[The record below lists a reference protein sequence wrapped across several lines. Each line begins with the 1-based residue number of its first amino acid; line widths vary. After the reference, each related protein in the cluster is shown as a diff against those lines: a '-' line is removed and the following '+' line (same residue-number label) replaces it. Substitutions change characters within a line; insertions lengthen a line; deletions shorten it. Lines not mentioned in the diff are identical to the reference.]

1 MVRKLEST
9 NIKFLDKYYPI
20 IFLLLMILIPFIDSI
35 YSIPFSGLIT
45 NILIFLMAY
54 WFFKGYINKE
64 KDQDSN
70 AQ

>member
-1 MVRKLEST
+1 MIRKLESM

-45 NILIFLMAY
+45 NILIF
-54 WFFKGYINKE
+54 
-64 KDQDSN
+64 
-70 AQ
+70 

>member
-1 MVRKLEST
+1 
-9 NIKFLDKYYPI
+9 
-20 IFLLLMILIPFIDSI
+20 MILIPFIDSI

-45 NILIFLMAY
+45 NIIIFLMAY
-54 WFFKGYINKE
+54 WFFKGFINKE